1 MNQPVDAGPFPTR
14 PCVIDSIAVI
24 PILFA
29 AADGAASESS
39 LGSRLTVGGQ
49 AVIEGV
55 MMRSPRCLAVAV
67 RRANGEIVVREQP
80 WHSSFSTWV
89 MKVPFLRG
97 ALVLYESMRNGYE
110 ALQFSAEQY
119 EKDLPP
125 SERAAEGSSGA
136 ASRLGV
142 LLSIAL
148 FVALPKLLTW
158 VAGAVS
164 GQPLQ
169 MSDWRFHALAG
180 FFKLAIFVSLIAFM
194 RRTPEMLRVFQYHGA
209 EHKAIAAYESGQ
221 GLTVAN
227 AQRFS
232 TRHARCG
239 TTFLMVVVMVS
250 VAIFALVLPMVL
262 PANGRLLNVLL
273 SVLVSI
279 PLLFPIAGVSYELQR
294 LGARFANNP
303 LAKLLLWPG
312 YLVQGLSTAEP
323 SDEQVEVALAALR
336 VTLRR
341 ETEANAHGTTVQ
353 TYPGYEAL
361 AAAYAL

>member
-1 MNQPVDAGPFPTR
+1 MT
-14 PCVIDSIAVI
+14 

-29 AADGAASESS
+29 AADGAPYREPSACP
-39 LGSRLTVGGQ
+39 TFNVGGQ

-55 MMRSPRCLAVAV
+55 MMRSPKCLAVAV

-80 WHSSFSTWV
+80 WRSTFAASV

-97 ALVLYESMRNGYE
+97 GLVLYESMRNGYE
-110 ALQFSAEQY
+110 ALNFSAQQF

-125 SERAAEGSSGA
+125 SEQPQEGSSGA

-142 LLSIAL
+142 VFSLAL

-158 VAGAVS
+158 AAGNLS
-164 GQPLQ
+164 GHPLQ
-169 MSDWRFHALAG
+169 MNDWRFHATAG
-180 FFKLAIFVSLIAFM
+180 FFKLAIFVSLIALM
-194 RRTPEMLRVFQYHGA
+194 RKTPEMLRVFQYHGA
-209 EHKAIAAYESGQ
+209 EHKAIAAYESGE

-250 VAIFALVLPMVL
+250 VAIFAMVLPMIL
-262 PANGRLLNVLL
+262 PANGGLLNVVL
-273 SVLVSI
+273 SVFVSI
-279 PLLFPIAGVSYELQR
+279 PLLFPIAGVSYEIQR
-294 LGARFANNP
+294 LGARFVNNP
-303 LAKLLLWPG
+303 LAKLLLLPG

-323 SDEQVEVALAALR
+323 SDDQVEVALAALR

-341 ETEANAHGTTVQ
+341 EAEAGAEATTVQ
-353 TYPGYEAL
+353 TFPGYDAVSAE
-361 AAAYAL
+361 YAL

>member
-1 MNQPVDAGPFPTR
+1 MLDSRPVT
-14 PCVIDSIAVI
+14 

-29 AADGAASESS
+29 AADGAGPEPS
-39 LGSRLTVGGQ
+39 LCPKLTVGGQ

-80 WHSSFSTWV
+80 WRSTFAASV
-89 MKVPFLRG
+89 MKVPFVRG

-119 EKDLPP
+119 EKDLPEE
-125 SERAAEGSSGA
+125 ERGGEGSSGA

-142 LLSIAL
+142 LLSLGL

-158 VAGAVS
+158 AAGSAT
-164 GQPLQ
+164 GHPLQ
-169 MSDWRFHALAG
+169 MNDWRFHALAG

-194 RRTPEMLRVFQYHGA
+194 RRTNEMLRVFQYHGA

-250 VAIFALVLPMVL
+250 VAVFAMVLPMVL
-262 PANGRLLNVLL
+262 PANGGLLNVLL
-273 SVLVSI
+273 SVFVSI
-279 PLLFPIAGVSYELQR
+279 PLLFPIAGVSYEIQR
-294 LGARFANNP
+294 LGARFADNP
-303 LAKLLLWPG
+303 LAKALLLPG

-323 SDEQVEVALAALR
+323 SDQQVEVALAALR

-341 ETEANAHGTTVQ
+341 EAEAGADATTVQ
-353 TYPGYEAL
+353 SYPGYEAL
-361 AAAYAL
+361 SAEYAL

>member
-1 MNQPVDAGPFPTR
+1 ML
-14 PCVIDSIAVI
+14 

-29 AADGAASESS
+29 AAEGAAAPEPT
-39 LGSRLTVGGQ
+39 LCPRLMVGGQ

-55 MMRSPRCLAVAV
+55 MMRSPKCLAVAV
-67 RRANGEIVVREQP
+67 RRANGELVVREQP
-80 WHSSFSTWV
+80 WRSTFAASV

-110 ALQFSAEQY
+110 ALQFSAEQF
-119 EKDLPP
+119 ERDLPE
-125 SERAAEGSSGA
+125 SERTAEGSSGA

-142 LLSIAL
+142 VFSMAL

-158 VAGAVS
+158 AAGNVT
-164 GQPLQ
+164 GHPLQ
-169 MSDWRFHALAG
+169 MNDWRFHALAG
-180 FFKLAIFVSLIAFM
+180 GFKLAIFITLIALM
-194 RRTPEMLRVFQYHGA
+194 RRTSEMLRVFQYHGA
-209 EHKAIAAYESGQ
+209 EHKAIAAYESGE

-250 VAIFALVLPMVL
+250 VAIFAMVLPLVL
-262 PANGRLLNVLL
+262 PANGGLLNVVL
-273 SVLVSI
+273 SVFVSM
-279 PLLFPIAGVSYELQR
+279 PLLFPIAGVSYEIQR
-294 LGARFANNP
+294 LGARFADHP
-303 LAKLLLWPG
+303 LAKLLLLPG

-323 SDEQVEVALAALR
+323 TDDQVEVALAALR

-341 ETEANAHGTTVQ
+341 ESEATAEPTAVETFS
-353 TYPGYEAL
+353 GYDAVS
-361 AAAYAL
+361 AKYAL